1 MQDFVWPVRVYY
13 EDTDAGGVVYHAN
26 YLHFMERARTE
37 YLRQFGFEQTDL
49 IEQFGLVFAVRS
61 MQIDFL
67 KPARF
72 NDLLQV
78 KVEVK
83 RLQRVSMTFLQT
95 VLSSD
100 AEQVYCRAEVKVASI
115 AQQTFRPMPI
125 PETLLEAFRQ

>member
-1 MQDFVWPVRVYY
+1 MQAFIWPVRVYY

-37 YLRQFGFEQTDL
+37 YLRQFGFEQSDL
-49 IEQFGLVFAVRS
+49 VEQFGLLFAVRS

-72 NDLLQV
+72 DDLLQV

-83 RLQRVSMTFLQT
+83 RLQRVSLTFLQT

-100 AEQVYCRAEVKVASI
+100 GEQVYCRAEVKVACI
-115 AQQTFRPMPI
+115 AQQTFRPLPI
-125 PETLLEAFRQ
+125 PETLMEVFRQ